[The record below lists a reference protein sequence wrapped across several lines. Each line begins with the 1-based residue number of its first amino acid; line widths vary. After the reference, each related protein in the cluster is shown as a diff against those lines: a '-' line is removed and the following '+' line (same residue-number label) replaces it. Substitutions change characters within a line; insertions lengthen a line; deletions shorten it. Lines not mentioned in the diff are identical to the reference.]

1 MHLQFVDS
9 ESTFAYFDAT
19 RAYLEAPPGQ
29 GLGLPLSASSFAA
42 TEWRHLALVR
52 VKDKTGCETR
62 QIEMRLEVICLI
74 CLAV

>member
-1 MHLQFVDS
+1 MFFGF
-9 ESTFAYFDAT
+9 EPI
-19 RAYLEAPPGQ
+19 EP
-29 GLGLPLSASSFAA
+29 
-42 TEWRHLALVR
+42 TEWFHFALVR